1 MVTRQSTVDTKVS
14 LPAKSTSP
22 PCSPANVGALP
33 EQLAGLNRMSINPQL
48 MTIQAAV
55 DHRKDSVYQAA
66 MLDAH
71 TAAELSIDD
80 IVKMCDEFFAVEKD
94 WLYDFR

>member
-33 EQLAGLNRMSINPQL
+33 EQGIPNDNTTTANTIKSFIMFLPKTYMATGTKINLINETTYTFQSENASKIL
-48 MTIQAAV
+48 LLDITIP
-55 DHRKDSVYQAA
+55 
-66 MLDAH
+66 
-71 TAAELSIDD
+71 I
-80 IVKMCDEFFAVEKD
+80 
-94 WLYDFR
+94 